1 MRLPYV
7 ATAASAVALVLAVG
21 APNADASSAV
31 RFGKIQYN
39 SPGSDTG
46 SNSSLNAE
54 YVTVTNHA
62 ATKRKLTGWTL
73 RDASHHV
80 FHFPTFSLASGAS
93 VRVHTGKGS
102 NGAHDVTRNATRMR
116 HLRHHL
122 TLRDRDRI
130 RDSRRDGDQEPRSA
144 ARLAGR

>member
-102 NGAHDVTRNATRMR
+102 NGAHDVYWGSGYYIWNNTGDKAILRNTAGT
-116 HLRHHL
+116 
-122 TLRDRDRI
+122 TLDTC
-130 RDSRRDGDQEPRSA
+130 SWGSSGPGYVSC
-144 ARLAGR
+144 